1 MNGCVLIDSSVWIA
15 VGRPGGEAALLE
27 DVGTLLQ
34 TGQAAI
40 CAPVW
45 MELYRGIRG
54 KREEDELQRLRKLC
68 KWLDFDAVCWDLAAS
83 NGRICLRAGVNVPTG
98 DLLVH
103 ACARR
108 YGVRLLHRDRHF
120 DLMDAASP
128 L

>member
-1 MNGCVLIDSSVWIA
+1 MNGCVLIDSSVWIHA
-15 VGRPGGEAALLE
+15 ARPGGESTLREEVA
-27 DVGTLLQ
+27 TLLQ
-34 TGQAAI
+34 NGQAAI

-54 KREEDELQRLRKLC
+54 KREDEELQRLRDLC
-68 KWLDFDAVCWDLAAS
+68 QWLDFDGHCWNLAAE
-83 NGRICLRAGVNVPTG
+83 NGRTLMRAGVNVPTG

-108 YGVRLLHRDRHF
+108 HHAKLLHRDRHF
-120 DLMDAASP
+120 DLMDAA